1 MSSTM
6 GVCAVLGLLLAGQA
20 APLRA
25 AAAGPLPASDP
36 AFVLVA
42 PDRGF
47 LGNEEIRDVFEPF
60 AEGRNAALVFVTDD
74 RTGAT
79 LDEALRALTAKGSR
93 RLVVLPFFL
102 SRADRRY
109 ARVESLL
116 AERAAHLAVDWA
128 RPFGESYFAVEAL
141 ADRLRAVR
149 EPGKTRVIVVGAGAR
164 DDESQ
169 RAMLRDWERLTAA
182 ASAGLGFESTRTVL
196 ETSTEKLRSALEEA
210 SRGAERTVVVPYHLG
225 SKLDGMMSYTASIR
239 GAAPAA
245 AELLESDVTPDGSIA
260 MWMTREANRQA
271 TLRAADVGVVVLAHG
286 SDYHWNETMRRS
298 VAPLTRLYKV
308 EPAFSMADPVVIER
322 AVRRLEARGARF
334 IVVLRVF
341 GLASSFRSNVERLIG
356 LDVERGDAPDPHA
369 GHMMGHEHG
378 GDARPPARIR
388 SSAVLTTIG
397 GIEDDPLFA
406 EALLARAR
414 ALSRDPARESVILVA
429 HGAGEDSEDAHWQ
442 DLLASLAARMQQLS
456 GPRFRAIRTATW
468 REDWPEKREAA
479 VERVRSYVREATAD
493 GGRALVIPARTLGQG
508 PERRLL
514 EGLTFELGE
523 GFAPLALFGRW
534 TEKQVAAAIAG
545 EAKLREGAAARR
557 APLRA
562 SSRPPAGP

>member
-149 EPGKTRVIVVGAGAR
+149 EPGKTRVISGSNPRGPCWRRRPRSCDRRWKRRRAAPSAR
-164 DDESQ
+164 WSFP
-169 RAMLRDWERLTAA
+169 TTSA
-182 ASAGLGFESTRTVL
+182 AS
-196 ETSTEKLRSALEEA
+196 STE
-210 SRGAERTVVVPYHLG
+210 
-225 SKLDGMMSYTASIR
+225 
-239 GAAPAA
+239 
-245 AELLESDVTPDGSIA
+245 
-260 MWMTREANRQA
+260 
-271 TLRAADVGVVVLAHG
+271 
-286 SDYHWNETMRRS
+286 
-298 VAPLTRLYKV
+298 
-308 EPAFSMADPVVIER
+308 
-322 AVRRLEARGARF
+322 
-334 IVVLRVF
+334 
-341 GLASSFRSNVERLIG
+341 
-356 LDVERGDAPDPHA
+356 
-369 GHMMGHEHG
+369 
-378 GDARPPARIR
+378 
-388 SSAVLTTIG
+388 
-397 GIEDDPLFA
+397 
-406 EALLARAR
+406 
-414 ALSRDPARESVILVA
+414 
-429 HGAGEDSEDAHWQ
+429 
-442 DLLASLAARMQQLS
+442 
-456 GPRFRAIRTATW
+456 
-468 REDWPEKREAA
+468 
-479 VERVRSYVREATAD
+479 
-493 GGRALVIPARTLGQG
+493 
-508 PERRLL
+508 
-514 EGLTFELGE
+514 
-523 GFAPLALFGRW
+523 
-534 TEKQVAAAIAG
+534 
-545 EAKLREGAAARR
+545 
-557 APLRA
+557 
-562 SSRPPAGP
+562 